1 MSAPIGYVRV
11 RQPVQPPHVAIVN
24 GKLPVKRA
32 ATKTSGPGAPMSM
45 VADRY
50 RAAAL
55 RARQHVAGCVECQ
68 RRIAGQITDV
78 ERLKAW
84 LAGSTVY
91 TGARCPKCLTTGR
104 LVRDGSCW
112 GCRRKRLAGREFIRG
127 SKSGY
132 SVDTQRA
139 HTLEAAAREAGA
151 GVRLREASVS
161 RHGYHATGEC
171 WGDGR
176 LVVRLTCS
184 LPINGVYGA
193 ERVLIDDPHFEERG
207 GAEIA
212 RLMEQHGGAMGA
224 LAELLWKL
232 NGEG

>member
-1 MSAPIGYVRV
+1 VSAPIGYVRV
-11 RQPVQPPHVAIVN
+11 RQPVEPPHVSIAN

-55 RARQHVAGCVECQ
+55 HARQHVAGCAECQ
-68 RRIAGQITDV
+68 RRIAGQIADV

-104 LVRDGSCW
+104 VVRDGSCW

-132 SVDTQRA
+132 SADTQQA
-139 HTLEAAAREAGA
+139 HAEEAAARVAGA
-151 GVRLREASVS
+151 GVRLREASVA
-161 RHGYHATGEC
+161 RHGYHASGEC

-176 LVVRLTCS
+176 LVVRLVCL
-184 LPINGVYGA
+184 LPVNGVFGA
-193 ERVLIDDPHFEERG
+193 ERVLIDDPHFEQWG
-207 GAEIA
+207 GVEIA
-212 RLMEQHGGAMGA
+212 RLIEQYGGAMGA
-224 LAELLWKL
+224 LSELLYKL
-232 NGEG
+232 KGD

>member
-1 MSAPIGYVRV
+1 MGYARV
-11 RQPVQPPHVAIVN
+11 RPPIQPPHVAIVN

-55 RARQHVAGCVECQ
+55 HTRQHVAGCAECQ

-78 ERLKAW
+78 ERLKTW

-91 TGARCPKCLTTGR
+91 TGARCSKCLTTGR

-132 SVDTQRA
+132 SADTQHA
-139 HTLEAAAREAGA
+139 HAEEAAARIAAAREQ
-151 GVRLREASVS
+151 VREASVA
-161 RHGYHATGEC
+161 RDGYRASGEC

-176 LVVRLTCS
+176 LVVRLACS
-184 LPINGVYGA
+184 LPVNGVFGA
-193 ERVLIDDPHFEERG
+193 ERMLIDDPHFEQRG
-207 GAEIA
+207 GVEIA

-224 LAELLWKL
+224 LSELLWKL